1 MMMMGK
7 EYEMDELCIYV
18 RYKENQIWVAYA
30 IRKDK
35 KKLLISIL
43 VAG

>member
-1 MMMMGK
+1 M
-7 EYEMDELCIYV
+7 
-18 RYKENQIWVAYA
+18 VAYA

-43 VAG
+43 VAGQIIRLAPSQTH